1 MKAVFVREKMAKHYI
16 GEFGLFSMINRSIPG
31 IVLCK
36 ILLTFVTEVSP
47 ELIDGFGADDS
58 PDAPNEK
65 ETDGA
70 VSDLVSEPV
79 ETASVVPEMTK
90 KK

>member
-58 PDAPNEK
+58 PIAPNDFECLSSSLLLNSGCKEK
-65 ETDGA
+65 
-70 VSDLVSEPV
+70 LFFIH
-79 ETASVVPEMTK
+79 
-90 KK
+90 